1 MRSLEIFSGAGGL
14 AEGLK
19 LSGFHHAGLLE
30 FNKDACNT
38 LRVNFPKHNVF
49 EQDIR
54 DFKYDQ
60 FSNIDVIAGGPPC
73 QPFSLGGKAKGQK
86 DKRDMFPYAING
98 IRNLTPKAFIFENVK
113 GLLRQ
118 SFASYFN
125 YVILQLT
132 YPEIEKHEN
141 EIWTD
146 HLSRLEKTH
155 TSGQYSGLKYNVVYR
170 LINAANYGIPQ
181 KRERVIIVGIRSDLD
196 LEWSFPKETH
206 SNESLLWDKF
216 VSKEYWDRHK
226 IATAE
231 REVPNGSL
239 KRRIEKLKTQ
249 FGFFSPDEKPWV
261 TVRDALKDLPDPK
274 CSDNSIVDHVFR
286 DGAKSYPGHTGS
298 YIDEPSKTIKAG
310 DHGVPG
316 GENMIR
322 YSDGS
327 VRYFTIREAKRIQTF
342 PDNYKITGSWTEGM
356 RQLGNAVPV
365 KLSTIIG
372 TGLNKKLSCQQ
383 NLKNKGQTVKASNLV
398 LRS

>member
-1 MRSLEIFSGAGGL
+1 MKSLEIFSGAGGL

-19 LSGFHHAGLLE
+19 LSGFEHSGLLE
-30 FNKDACNT
+30 YNKDACNT
-38 LRVNFPKHNVF
+38 LRTNFPTCAVF

-54 DFKYDQ
+54 DFNYNQ
-60 FSNIDVIAGGPPC
+60 FRDIDLLGGGPPC
-73 QPFSLGGKAKGQK
+73 QPFSLGGKAKGQQ
-86 DKRDMFPYAING
+86 DKRDMFPFAING
-98 IRNLTPKAFIFENVK
+98 IRELTPKAFVFENVK

-125 YVILQLT
+125 YIILQLT
-132 YPEIEKHEN
+132 YPEVTQLEN
-141 EIWTD
+141 ENWID

-181 KRERVIIVGIRSDLD
+181 KRERVLIVGIRSDLD

-206 SNESLLWDKF
+206 SYESLLWDKF
-216 VSKEYWDRHK
+216 VSKEYWERHK
-226 IATAE
+226 IATSA
-231 REVPNGSL
+231 REVPNNIL
-239 KRRIEKLKTQ
+239 KKKIEKLKAQ
-249 FGFFSPDEKPWV
+249 FGFFSPDENPWV
-261 TVRDALKDLPDPK
+261 TVRDALRGLPDPK
-274 CSDNSIVDHVFR
+274 CSSNSISDHVFR

-322 YSDGS
+322 YSDGT

-342 PDNYKITGSWTEGM
+342 PDDYQITGSWTEGM

-365 KLSTIIG
+365 ELSRIIG
-372 TGLNKKLSCQQ
+372 QELNKKLSCQQ
-383 NLKNKGQTVKASNLV
+383 NLKNMGQSVRASNLV
-398 LRS
+398 SL

>member
-1 MRSLEIFSGAGGL
+1 MKSLEIFSGAGGL

-19 LSGFHHAGLLE
+19 LSGFEHAGLLE
-30 FNKDACNT
+30 YNKDACNT
-38 LRVNFPKHNVF
+38 LRANFPTCSVF

-54 DFKYDQ
+54 DFNYSQ
-60 FSNIDVIAGGPPC
+60 FRDIDLLGGGPPC
-73 QPFSLGGKAKGQK
+73 QPFSLGGKAKGQH
-86 DKRDMFPYAING
+86 DKRDMFPFAING
-98 IRNLTPKAFIFENVK
+98 IRELTPKAFVFENVK

-132 YPEIEKHEN
+132 YPEIIQCEKEN
-141 EIWTD
+141 WHD

-155 TSGQYSGLKYNVVYR
+155 TSGQYSGLKYNIVYR

-216 VSKEYWDRHK
+216 VTYEYWDRHK
-226 IATAE
+226 IPTAQS
-231 REVPNGSL
+231 EVPNENL
-239 KRRIEKLKTQ
+239 QKRIERLKVQ
-249 FGFFSPDEKPWV
+249 YGFFQPEAEPWV
-261 TVRDALKDLPDPK
+261 TVRDALKGLPDPNS
-274 CSDNSIVDHVFR
+274 SDNDIPDHVFR
-286 DGAKSYPGHTGS
+286 NGAKSYPGHTGS

-322 YSDGS
+322 YSDGT

-342 PDNYKITGSWTEGM
+342 PDNYEITGSWTEGM

-365 KLSTIIG
+365 KLSRIIG
-372 TGLNKKLSCQQ
+372 QELNRKLSCQSSSLPCHQ
-383 NLKNKGQTVKASNLV
+383 SVAG
-398 LRS
+398 